1 MSKKENSEIS
11 GGQWVG
17 IGMMMFAIIGL
28 IIVSP
33 LGYCQSNTSRI
44 LKETTTTTNF
54 NECIENY
61 NTIVNESIFN
71 CKYDINKYEQ
81 LCVDIITINK
91 LKLE

>member
-1 MSKKENSEIS
+1 M
-11 GGQWVG
+11 W
-17 IGMMMFAIIGL
+17 L
-28 IIVSP
+28 IVFLIAMANC
-33 LGYCQSNTSRI
+33 LGRTSRI

-91 LKLE
+91 LKQINIGEI

>member
-1 MSKKENSEIS
+1 MKKGKNSEIS
-11 GGQWVG
+11 DWRLAGLWSA
-17 IGMMMFAIIGL
+17 IGVII
-28 IIVSP
+28 IIVFLIVMANC
-33 LGYCQSNTSRI
+33 LGRTSRI

-71 CKYDINKYEQ
+71 GDYDIYMYEQ
-81 LCVDIITINK
+81 LCVDIIEINK